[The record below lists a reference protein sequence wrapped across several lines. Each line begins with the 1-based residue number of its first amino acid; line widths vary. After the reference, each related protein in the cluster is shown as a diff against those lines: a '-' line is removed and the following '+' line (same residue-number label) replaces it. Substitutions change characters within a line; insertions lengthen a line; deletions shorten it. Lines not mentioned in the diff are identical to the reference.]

1 MIGGKEGQIE
11 VTTGPELGFNKG
23 KTGHLVVCKKTNF
36 LFNDDINLGN

>member
-23 KTGHLVVCKKTNF
+23 KTGHLVVRLLNYFCVMC
-36 LFNDDINLGN
+36 